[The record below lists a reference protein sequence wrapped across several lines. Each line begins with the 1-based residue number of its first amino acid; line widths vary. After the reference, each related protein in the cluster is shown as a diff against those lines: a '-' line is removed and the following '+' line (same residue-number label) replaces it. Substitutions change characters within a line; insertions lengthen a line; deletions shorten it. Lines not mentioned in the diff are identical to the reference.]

1 MVEFLIIEPFVTL
14 DSPKISDTNIVESAT
29 LESSSVELSIVDP
42 VTVEFSKIA
51 LSVFE
56 AVIFEKVD
64 AQEVMA
70 RLTLIINKTKRIFFI
85 FCSIS
90 NDKDKV
96 CEDSFSLPAL

>member
-1 MVEFLIIEPFVTL
+1 MEL
-14 DSPKISDTNIVESAT
+14 
-29 LESSSVELSIVDP
+29 SSVEP
-42 VTVEFSKIA
+42 VADEFSIIK
-51 LSVFE
+51 LLVLES
-56 AVIFEKVD
+56 VIFEKVD